1 MRSTTPS
8 FIVEV
13 PLRVNDQQ
21 NRFLEKAFDFGRTI
35 YNATLGTALGRLQR
49 MRESKEWRD
58 ARDMPKGKER
68 TEAFNKIHRQYA
80 LTEYGL
86 VTVANNHRRASGRNH
101 IGAHEAQNI
110 GKAVFKALNA
120 YMFKGAGRPRFK
132 SFRRGLN
139 SIEGTCNT
147 EIIYKPA
154 LGAVVWRKRVLKCL
168 IPDTAYMKE
177 ALAPRRRVKYCRIVR
192 RRINGMQRWYAQ
204 IVVEGLATVRKV

>member
-86 VTVANNHRRASGRNH
+86 VTVANNHRRSSGRNH

-139 SIEGTCNT
+139 SIEGTSNT
-147 EIIYKPA
+147 ERSSSSPRSVP
-154 LGAVVWRKRVLKCL
+154 LFGASAC
-168 IPDTAYMKE
+168 
-177 ALAPRRRVKYCRIVR
+177 
-192 RRINGMQRWYAQ
+192 
-204 IVVEGLATVRKV
+204 